1 MVVAISNRAVLVVDP
16 TTKEFLEEF
25 PYTKLVTWGH
35 SEKAFVIVSGDLIH
49 QRKIYFKTNQ
59 VKPLKADEKRD
70 ASVSR
75 TSCLFVRLLMVS
87 F

>member
-59 VKPLKADEKRD
+59 VMKKEIEGEETEVDVGITPHPRMYAIREL
-70 ASVSR
+70 
-75 TSCLFVRLLMVS
+75 
-87 F
+87 